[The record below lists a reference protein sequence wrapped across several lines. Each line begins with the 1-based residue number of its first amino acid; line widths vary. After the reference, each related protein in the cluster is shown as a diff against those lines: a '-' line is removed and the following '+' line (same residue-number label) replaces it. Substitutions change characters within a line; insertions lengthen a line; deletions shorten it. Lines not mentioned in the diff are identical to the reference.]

1 MENTGK
7 IDIQYLH
14 DAEIIKNAILSAQYE
29 ATRGANNIQ
38 LTLYYSVGRYISQN
52 TRKGKWGTGA
62 IASISRL
69 LKQDL
74 PGLRGFSEANLKKMR
89 IFYEEWSEL
98 DAEIV
103 DYKSFIQTNEL
114 PESKS
119 FIQTND
125 LENLVQITQN
135 QPIIKSSVQ
144 TGEMPEYNSLV
155 ATSEIQILPFNFPAI
170 DAFPGNDFR
179 SIGFTHHYNI
189 LSSSKSRQERIFYI
203 SLCARE
209 HLTPDGIKNCIKQ
222 NIFAQRGTLPNNFLQ
237 RLPSGSLAKRA
248 ILAFKDE
255 CLLDFINV
263 EELGARDIEEVDET
277 VVEQK
282 IVDNIKKFILRFGQG
297 FLFVGNQ
304 YTIKVHGHVHR
315 IDLLFFNRDLNCLV
329 AIELK
334 TGVFKQSYLGTLNG
348 YLRILDD
355 YVRKPHENPSIGIVL
370 CKSADKAY
378 VEYMIQDYDK
388 PMGVATYKT
397 ATDMPEHLRNALPDQ
412 DELLKM
418 IEHIDVDVDANE
430 DKTE

>member
-1 MENTGK
+1 MFNTSK
-7 IDIQYLH
+7 IDIHYLH

-29 ATRGANNIQ
+29 AARSANNIQ
-38 LTLYYSVGRYISQN
+38 LMLYYSVGRYISQN

-74 PGLRGFSEANLKKMR
+74 PGLRGFSASNLKRMR
-89 IFYEEWSEL
+89 TFYEEWNDL
-98 DAEIV
+98 DAELQEPNSPVQTDDLENPFQNV
-103 DYKSFIQTNEL
+103 DYERDANSPVQMGELSTAISFIQTNEIPL
-114 PESKS
+114 
-119 FIQTND
+119 
-125 LENLVQITQN
+125 
-135 QPIIKSSVQ
+135 
-144 TGEMPEYNSLV
+144 
-155 ATSEIQILPFNFPAI
+155 LPFNFPAV

-179 SIGFTHHYNI
+179 SIGFTHHSEI
-189 LSSSKSRQERIFYI
+189 LAKCKSRKERIFYI

-222 NIFAQRGTLPNNFLQ
+222 NLYAQRGTLPNNFLQ

-334 TGVFKQSYLGTLNG
+334 TGEFKQSYLGTLNG

-388 PMGVATYKT
+388 PMGVVTYKT
-397 ATDMPEHLRNALPDQ
+397 ATDMPERLRNALPDQ

-418 IEHIDVDVDANE
+418 IEHIDIDVDALGDNNVE
-430 DKTE
+430 NPNS